1 MRNVKLGA
9 KIGASF
15 GLMIVIA
22 LVLGGLAVYNMLMVG
37 SSARDMDDK
46 YLPEVLVS
54 NSLERHALLTM
65 YAIRGYG
72 LSENRELLREGRQ
85 ELAKVREALDQA
97 AELAQKYPILVK
109 LRQNIDQA
117 QAGVKQYAGL
127 VDRTERADAEMDS
140 ARKQLDSSAAQ
151 YMENAMAMLRSQ
163 DRQLEQ
169 EIRAGAPPAAL
180 NQRHRKITLTNDI
193 IDLGNATRIMTFKA
207 QALRQP
213 EMVTQALDNFPK
225 IDGKLTEL
233 RQVTR
238 LEEDLRALDS
248 IKAAAD
254 SYQEAM
260 RTLLA
265 NWRDLQELGQQ
276 RDQVAGQV
284 LAVAQTSAEAGLI
297 EAREISSQSTAALTT
312 ATYVMIG
319 GLIVALII
327 GVTLAVVTTRSVTR
341 PVLATGAA
349 LKKVASGE
357 LMTRMEEGHL
367 NRGDELG
374 DLARDLQKMAD
385 DLSNTVREVMLAA
398 DTVAASAS
406 EISQGNQDLSQRTQQ
421 QASAIEETASAIEE
435 MTSSVKQNA
444 ENSRQANDLA
454 KKTAGMASEGGDS
467 VKRTMEAMEAVTE
480 SSKKISDII
489 NVVNEIAFQTNLLAL
504 NAAVEAARAGEAG
517 RGFAVVAGE
526 VRNLA
531 GRSAQAAKE
540 IQGLITDSVNKV
552 EQSNDLVNESGRLL
566 NDIISNVK
574 AVADT
579 VGEITASS
587 QEQAQGIDEVN
598 KAVSQMDEGVQ
609 QNAALVEEAASSSEQ
624 MASAAEELRAQ
635 MGQFK
640 VDGGGRRPAALPE
653 PKPRPAQ
660 SQAAKGRAGKAQAR
674 QGGGEGKKAQPTK
687 AAPAKKSEEDDFFGD
702 DLEGF
707 EEF

>member
-1 MRNVKLGA
+1 MRNMKLGA

-15 GLMIVIA
+15 GLMIIIA

-37 SSARDMDDK
+37 SSAEEMDHK
-46 YLPEVLVS
+46 FLPEVSVS

-72 LSENRELLREGRQ
+72 LSENRQLLREGRE
-85 ELAKVREALDQA
+85 ELEKVRQALAEADA
-97 AELAQKYPILVK
+97 LAQQYPALVK
-109 LRQNIDQA
+109 LRQSIDQA
-117 QAGVKQYAGL
+117 KAGVQQYAEL
-127 VDRTERADAEMDS
+127 VDRTEARDAAMNQ
-140 ARKQLDSSAAQ
+140 ARQQLDAGAAQ
-151 YMENAMAMLRSQ
+151 YMENASAMLRSQ
-163 DRQLEQ
+163 DRQLQQ
-169 EIRAGAPPAAL
+169 EVRAGAPPASL
-180 NQRHRKITLTNDI
+180 LERHRKITLTNDV
-193 IDLGNATRIMTFKA
+193 IDLGNATRVMTFKA
-207 QALRQP
+207 QALRRP
-213 EMVTQALDNFPK
+213 EMITQALDNFPK
-225 IDGKLTEL
+225 IGAKLAEL

-238 LEEDLRALDS
+238 LEEDLQALDS

-254 SYQEAM
+254 SYQGAM
-260 RTLLA
+260 RTLQE
-265 NWRDLQELGQQ
+265 NWRELAELGKQ

-284 LAVAQTSAEAGLI
+284 LAVAQTAAQAGLA
-297 EAREISSQSTAALTT
+297 EAREISHQSTAALTT

-319 GLIVALII
+319 GLVVALII
-327 GVTLAVVTTRSVTR
+327 GIILAVVTTKSVTR
-341 PVLATGAA
+341 PVLATAQA
-349 LKKVASGE
+349 LNKVAAGE
-357 LMTRMEEGHL
+357 LMVRMDEGHL

-454 KKTAGMASEGGDS
+454 KKTAGMASEGGQS
-467 VKRTMEAMEAVTE
+467 VQRTMEAMEAVTE

-566 NDIISNVK
+566 NEIISNVQ

-653 PKPRPAQ
+653 PKP
-660 SQAAKGRAGKAQAR
+660 QARAKPAQAR
-674 QGGGEGKKAQPTK
+674 QAKPAEGAKAKPAESK
-687 AAPAKKSEEDDFFGD
+687 AKKGEEDDFFGE